1 MSNTGYML
9 YICYNRIMEITTT
22 KELLVENLIKYFNAD
37 FLKSLEEVELDQD
50 EKDANIILSRKKIK
64 ADAEGLATIVFKSFE

>member
-1 MSNTGYML
+1 
-9 YICYNRIMEITTT
+9 MEITTT

-37 FLKSLEEVELDQD
+37 FLKSLEEVDLDQD
-50 EKDANIILSRKKIK
+50 EKEANIVLSKRKIK

>member
-1 MSNTGYML
+1 
-9 YICYNRIMEITTT
+9 MEITTT

-37 FLKSLEEVELDQD
+37 FLKSLEEADIDQD

-64 ADAEGLATIVFKSFE
+64 ADAEGLATAVFKSFE

>member
-1 MSNTGYML
+1 
-9 YICYNRIMEITTT
+9 MEITTT

-37 FLKSLEEVELDQD
+37 FLKSLEEADIDQD

-64 ADAEGLATIVFKSFE
+64 ADAEGLATVVFKSFE

>member
-1 MSNTGYML
+1 MK
-9 YICYNRIMEITTT
+9 ITTT

-37 FLKSLEEVELDQD
+37 FLKSLEEADIDQD

-64 ADAEGLATIVFKSFE
+64 ADAEGLATVVFKSFE